1 MLLDHG
7 TWIVAADGAR
17 AMIMRNDGSPA
28 KPKFTLLRR
37 YEQENPPT
45 HEQGTDRPGRT
56 NDAGTHRSAM
66 EEVDWHQLAEDRF
79 VHGLVGELAG
89 AFNRHEF
96 EALVIVA
103 PPAALGEMR
112 KALPDGDH
120 LVQEAIEEHQQVKE
134 ILAAIERADSAA
146 ERDPHLVSLI
156 GNVRHHVD
164 EEETE
169 LFPKLRA
176 SITTAELQE
185 MGATLAAAKKM
196 APTHPHPNA
205 PNTPPGNLVGGVAAA
220 VMDKA
225 RDALKRD

>member
-1 MLLDHG
+1 MTDTSTQPNAIDLLTADHADVEQMFRQIE
-7 TWIVAADGAR
+7 TLPESDARSELVAGVIRELSVHAA
-17 AMIMRNDGSPA
+17 IEEQVLYPA
-28 KPKFTLLRR
+28 
-37 YEQENPPT
+37 
-45 HEQGTDRPGRT
+45 
-56 NDAGTHRSAM
+56 
-66 EEVDWHQLAEDRF
+66 
-79 VHGLVGELAG
+79 
-89 AFNRHEF
+89 
-96 EALVIVA
+96 
-103 PPAALGEMR
+103 MR

-134 ILAAIERADSAA
+134 TLAAIERADSAA

-156 GNVRHHVD
+156 GNVRHHVE

-185 MGATLAAAKKM
+185 LGAELAAAKKL
-196 APTHPHPNA
+196 APTHPHPKA

-220 VMDKA
+220 VLDKA

>member
-1 MLLDHG
+1 MTDTAAEPNAIELLTTDHAAVDQMFRQIE
-7 TWIVAADGAR
+7 TLPESDARSELVAGVIRELSVHAAIEEQV
-17 AMIMRNDGSPA
+17 MYPA
-28 KPKFTLLRR
+28 
-37 YEQENPPT
+37 
-45 HEQGTDRPGRT
+45 
-56 NDAGTHRSAM
+56 
-66 EEVDWHQLAEDRF
+66 
-79 VHGLVGELAG
+79 
-89 AFNRHEF
+89 
-96 EALVIVA
+96 
-103 PPAALGEMR
+103 MR

-134 ILAAIERADSAA
+134 TLSAIERADSPS
-146 ERDPHLVSLI
+146 ERDPHLVSLM
-156 GNVRHHVD
+156 GNVRHHVE

-185 MGATLAAAKKM
+185 IGGKLAAAKKL

-225 RDALKRD
+225 RDALKRG